1 MASQILHRNMAK
13 ADIDFEKELWDAA
26 NELRGA
32 VSENNY
38 KNYIL
43 PLVFLKH
50 LSERYEMVHDELEG
64 LLKEP
69 SSEYYTSD
77 HDEIDYV
84 LDDPDEYRAR
94 NTFKIPKTASW
105 QYLQDNAEQD
115 DIKVIVDDAFDVI
128 QDLLNVYNPQLS
140 NLLPRIFVSSE
151 LSPKQTGGI
160 INLLSHPKFSEKENP
175 ESDILGRIYEYYIG
189 RFAMAEGSGAGQ
201 FFTPGSIVRLLVAIL
216 EPYKGRIFDPACGS
230 GGMFVQSL
238 KFVKEHGGNKGD
250 IAIYGQEMTA
260 QTLRLCL
267 MNLML
272 RELSFDI
279 KMGNSLLDD
288 KFPVLKADFII
299 ANPPLNVSNWH
310 PEDLPDG
317 DPRLFGPKEE
327 YTTDGSAN
335 YMWMQTFWHHLS
347 DTGTAGIVMA
357 NGAMTSNTKGEKN
370 VRQHMVDNS
379 MVDAIVRLPDKLFL
393 TTGIPACLFIL
404 SKNRDGRDGIHR
416 ERHNEILFIDAS
428 KMGTMA
434 SRKLRVFTD
443 ADISKIGDTYHA
455 WRAISSPPSQGGVP
469 EGGGGFLSPSQGVP
483 ASQSDS
489 TIYSPPFKEEYPQ
502 GEVVKNLNNLPY
514 LKTFRKEL
522 RNNSTPAEA
531 TMWTLLSGKK
541 LEGRK
546 FRRQHSVANYILD
559 FYCPS
564 EKLAIELDGAGHF
577 EDKQAEYDQE
587 RDLFLNHCGI
597 KVLRFENKVVF
608 DNPDGLLESV
618 RNEFGWF
625 NNHPALQAPFLEVDE
640 NHPVLRTPLLEK
652 EGNREYQDI
661 DGFCKAATLAEVQ
674 KQDYKLTPGI
684 YVGTEAEEDDGI
696 LFEDKMEGL
705 KAQLMQQFEK
715 GNELQERIKE
725 NLERI

>member
-1 MASQILHRNMAK
+1 MAK

-50 LSERYEMVHDELEG
+50 LSERYELVHDELDNM
-64 LLKEP
+64 LHDPK
-69 SSEYYTSD
+69 SDYYTTD
-77 HDEIDYV
+77 KEEMIYV
-84 LDDPDEYRAR
+84 LEDQDEYRSR
-94 NTFKIPKTASW
+94 NTFKIPKEASW
-105 QYLQDNAEQD
+105 QYLKDNAEQD
-115 DIKVIVDDAFDVI
+115 DIKVIVDDAFDRL
-128 QDLLNVYNPQLS
+128 QGLLTAYNPQLN
-140 NLLPRIFVSSE
+140 NLLPRIFVRSE

-201 FFTPGSIVRLLVAIL
+201 FFTPGSIVRLLVELL

-238 KFVKEHGGNKGD
+238 KFVKGHGGNKSD
-250 IAIYGQEMTA
+250 ISIYGQEMTA

-279 KMGNSLLDD
+279 KLGNSLLDD
-288 KFPVLKADFII
+288 KFPELKADYII
-299 ANPPLNVSNWH
+299 ANPPFNVSNWH

-327 YTTDGSAN
+327 FTTDGNAN

-357 NGAMTSNTKGEKN
+357 NGAMTSNTKGEKSA
-370 VRQHMVDNS
+370 RQHMVDNS

-416 ERHNEILFIDAS
+416 ERTNEILFIDAS

-434 SRKLRVFTD
+434 SRKLRVFSD
-443 ADISKIGDTYHA
+443 DDIKKIGDTYHA
-455 WRAISSPPSQGGVP
+455 WRSVP
-469 EGGGGFLSPSQGVP
+469 D
-483 ASQSDS
+483 SQSGS
-489 TIYSPPFKEEYPQ
+489 IIASEARQSQTYE
-502 GEVVKNLNNLPY
+502 N
-514 LKTFRKEL
+514 
-522 RNNSTPAEA
+522 TP
-531 TMWTLLSGKK
+531 
-541 LEGRK
+541 
-546 FRRQHSVANYILD
+546 
-559 FYCPS
+559 
-564 EKLAIELDGAGHF
+564 
-577 EDKQAEYDQE
+577 
-587 RDLFLNHCGI
+587 
-597 KVLRFENKVVF
+597 
-608 DNPDGLLESV
+608 
-618 RNEFGWF
+618 
-625 NNHPALQAPFLEVDE
+625 
-640 NHPVLRTPLLEK
+640 
-652 EGNREYQDI
+652 
-661 DGFCKAATLAEVQ
+661 GFCHSATLEEVQ

-684 YVGTEAEEDDGI
+684 YVGSEAEADDGI
-696 LFEDKMEGL
+696 PFEEKMDGL
-705 KAQLMQQFEK
+705 KAQLMEQFEK
-715 GNELQERIKE
+715 SNELQERIKA